1 MLTLRLNRTFGER
14 KSRLESTK
22 RGRKPGKALLP
33 LFKGESMTQRRKMCR
48 KGSHLR
54 RKLIKGI
61 PYYLMMLP
69 GLLYFLINNY
79 LPMAGITMAFRK
91 INYRLGIFKSPWC
104 GFDNFKFL
112 LASGNLGIIIRNTI
126 LYNVAF
132 IIIGTVLAITVAIL
146 LNEIRS
152 KVAGRIYQT
161 MILMPYLMSWVVVSY
176 LVYAFLSGES
186 GYVNNTILPALGLEP
201 VSFYQEKAYWPFIL
215 IFMNQWKGVGFTM
228 IIYLSTIVGIS
239 NDYYE
244 AARVDGASRWQQIT
258 NITLPCLKP
267 TVITMFIL
275 SVSKM
280 FYSDFGLFYQVPKN
294 SGLLY
299 PVTQTID
306 TYVYNALMNQ
316 NDPGMSSAAGFI
328 QAIVG
333 CILVVAANGLIRKVD
348 RDSAIF

>member
-1 MLTLRLNRTFGER
+1 
-14 KSRLESTK
+14 
-22 RGRKPGKALLP
+22 
-33 LFKGESMTQRRKMCR
+33 
-48 KGSHLR
+48 
-54 RKLIKGI
+54 
-61 PYYLMMLP
+61 
-69 GLLYFLINNY
+69 
-79 LPMAGITMAFRK
+79 MAGITMAFRK

-104 GFDNFKFL
+104 GFGNFKFL

-201 VSFYQEKAYWPFIL
+201 ISFYQEKAYWPFIL

-333 CILVVAANGLIRKVD
+333 CILVVAANGLIRKID
-348 RDSAIF
+348 KDSAIF